1 MGVQREGGGWWSYSG
16 VRRGWV
22 VVERTKREKD
32 IALGYFHENE
42 SPSKEERPGNS
53 GEMEAALAG
62 AVSGGQSGVLAARA
76 QKTGGASASAFPHKV
91 RMSGIN

>member
-42 SPSKEERPGNS
+42 SPSRRSVQEIVAKWRRRWLELFPVAS
-53 GEMEAALAG
+53 Q
-62 AVSGGQSGVLAARA
+62 VS
-76 QKTGGASASAFPHKV
+76 
-91 RMSGIN
+91 